1 MALKDI
7 KILLRDRGSLV
18 MSFVVPVAFILALS
32 LPTLAASSGSD
43 AILIPLVNRAQGDP
57 LADEFIAALGDTG
70 GLDVQVIEAERANA
84 LLREGDIRWL
94 VELPE
99 DFGRMGLDHQVTVR
113 LIAHPD
119 ARPTTLESIERVLTG
134 VAKGM
139 AVNHQLLA
147 AFEQLDVMMDAAP
160 AEYRVFTSET
170 YIAQARSQMENSRSR
185 PLVSVSETQA
195 LRAGRELEFGATNLT
210 VPGFAVLF
218 VFLTAQSTALSIV
231 QEKRAGTFRRILASP
246 LSRSSLLLGKLI
258 PNFILC
264 LLQVVFVFAVA
275 ILVLPLLGLD
285 RLSLGNDPFAL
296 LLTTVLVALCSTGL
310 GLFIAGIAQT
320 PTQAGALSSVVLW
333 VLGALGGAF
342 YPTFLMSGPLQ
353 TISSLTPHA
362 WALRAYNTLLVYGGG
377 LADVLPE
384 LAILAG
390 IGVAFAAI
398 GTWRFSFE

>member
-1 MALKDI
+1 VALKDI

>member
-285 RLSLGNDPFAL
+285 RLSLGYDPFAL